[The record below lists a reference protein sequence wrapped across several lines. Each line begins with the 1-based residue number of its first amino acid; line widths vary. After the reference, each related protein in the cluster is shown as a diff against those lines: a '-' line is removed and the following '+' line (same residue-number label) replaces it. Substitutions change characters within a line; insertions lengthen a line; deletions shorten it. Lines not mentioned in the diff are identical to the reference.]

1 MSVEVPD
8 IRLIFQVAHMEE
20 ALSKKEDHIKQA
32 QDEHEATIKKVI
44 NFLAFCFKRAWLTT
58 PERG

>member
-1 MSVEVPD
+1 MSVEVQD
-8 IRLIFQVAHMEE
+8 IHLIFQVAHMEE

-44 NFLAFCFKRAWLTT
+44 NFVASCFKGAWLPTL
-58 PERG
+58 ELG